1 MNLEGRIEAVL
12 FSRGGSLK
20 IAELAQILESDM
32 ESVRAALRGLYQS
45 LESRGVTLLE
55 HDDTV
60 MMGTS
65 PDCSDDI
72 RKALAID
79 LTGELTK
86 AALETLTLVAYRGP
100 LAKSEIDFI
109 RGVNSHFILRNLM
122 VRGLI
127 DRIESPTNKRAY
139 FYQVTLELLAHLGI
153 SRVEDLPEYESYRRE
168 LEESLGHSPLG
179 HSPTGEAPRAYN
191 RT

>member
-1 MNLEGRIEAVL
+1 MNLEKRIEAVL
-12 FSRGGSLK
+12 FSRGEPLTLDD
-20 IAELAQILESDM
+20 LAGILESDK
-32 ESVRAALRGLYQS
+32 ESVRSAIRDLSQS
-45 LESRGVTLLE
+45 LKERGVTILE

-65 PDCSDDI
+65 PLASDDI

-79 LTGELTK
+79 FTDELTK

-100 LAKSEIDFI
+100 LGKSEIDFI

-127 DRIESPTNKRAY
+127 NRVENPTDKRGY
-139 FYQVTLELLAHLGI
+139 LYQITLELLAHLGI
-153 SRVEDLPEYESYRRE
+153 SKVEELPEYENYRKE
-168 LEESLGHSPLG
+168 LKESLEHASQHGTL
-179 HSPTGEAPRAYN
+179 
-191 RT
+191 